1 MAFGI
6 VKYAADGYWEHN
18 WDEDPKI
25 GKVHPTH
32 SIAGTFVG
40 KELGIKKDYP
50 TRADAEKD
58 LARASATNPTV
69 GYAICEFT
77 EE

>member
-6 VKYAADGYWEHN
+6 VKYAADGYWEHKWN
-18 WDEDPKI
+18 EDPKV
-25 GKVHPTH
+25 GKVHPSH
-32 SIAGTFVG
+32 SIQDTYVG
-40 KELGIKKDYP
+40 YELGIKKDYP
-50 TRADAEKD
+50 TREDAEKD
-58 LARASATNPTV
+58 LARAINANPSV